1 MACRSDCAREGALAP
16 ARCRGIR
23 RRLSGDGA
31 IGDWEGSA
39 GERVGEGPRRLLRP
53 ARPLSPPRTEKEVR
67 LVFAD
72 TLYWGAALH
81 PHDQYRAQ
89 VVRVREALGEIGLVT
104 TDEVLTELLDGL
116 AQRGTHLRQ
125 AAVRAVR
132 RILDDRRVTVH
143 PQSRESFLTG
153 LHLYEQR
160 YDKGYSLVDCISMT
174 TMRRQGISE
183 VLTNDRHFTQEGF
196 TVVLR

>member
-1 MACRSDCAREGALAP
+1 
-16 ARCRGIR
+16 
-23 RRLSGDGA
+23 
-31 IGDWEGSA
+31 
-39 GERVGEGPRRLLRP
+39 
-53 ARPLSPPRTEKEVR
+53 
-67 LVFAD
+67 
-72 TLYWGAALH
+72 
-81 PHDQYRAQ
+81 
-89 VVRVREALGEIGLVT
+89 
-104 TDEVLTELLDGL
+104 
-116 AQRGTHLRQ
+116 
-125 AAVRAVR
+125 VR

-143 PQSRESFLTG
+143 PQSRESFLAG